1 MAWQEILT
9 FHWLENISWCQD
21 INCIMCIKGP
31 TWPFSQHQYLRV
43 LTEIFCLWRVTYSD
57 ESAQAILYHF
67 PGPQASLH
75 HPHSTDILI
84 TNSRQS
90 LILACLGG
98 WDIGCLPQVQTK
110 YELCSTFYKSCLYMQ
125 YCVIIDGTIDK
136 YYISLVVYHVVTYL
150 QSVCNIVPLPYYF
163 LMYIVFHKVWY
174 IYLIPACLIGPLSI
188 GEKFLW

>member
-75 HPHSTDILI
+75 HPHLPFYINIQRKGFLKFSHNAGHFVSWMELPQSCAKILI
-84 TNSRQS
+84 CIIPFVFFCSVFSGRLVYVSQEKS
-90 LILACLGG
+90 PLAVVAGSCGSYRAGLYCCHISQ
-98 WDIGCLPQVQTK
+98 WLWPTAPQGA
-110 YELCSTFYKSCLYMQ
+110 S
-125 YCVIIDGTIDK
+125 
-136 YYISLVVYHVVTYL
+136 
-150 QSVCNIVPLPYYF
+150 
-163 LMYIVFHKVWY
+163 
-174 IYLIPACLIGPLSI
+174 
-188 GEKFLW
+188 